1 MTPEQLRNIID
12 SIGITQGEMA
22 RRMGVNRRTI
32 CKWLAGEREMS
43 GLAVKLAIRI
53 KADAMGEKI

>member
-32 CKWLAGEREMS
+32 CKWLAGEREM
-43 GLAVKLAIRI
+43 GGPAVKLAICI
-53 KADAMGEKI
+53 KADTLGEKT